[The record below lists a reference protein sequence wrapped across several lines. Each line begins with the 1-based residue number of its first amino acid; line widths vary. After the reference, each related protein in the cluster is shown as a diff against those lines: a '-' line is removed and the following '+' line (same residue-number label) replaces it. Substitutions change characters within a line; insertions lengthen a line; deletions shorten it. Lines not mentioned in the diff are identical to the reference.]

1 MSVFKEMHPDLSSV
15 SPTEKRR
22 REINQINIG
31 SSQIINQTFNQKKRK
46 DYQSN
51 QVMNIRSSASL
62 NLLLK
67 RSYTKETHSKGTSD
81 MRILKF
87 SKIIFKYK
95 NILLQNF
102 DTILR

>member
-15 SPTEKRR
+15 SPTEKR

-51 QVMNIRSSASL
+51 QVMNIPSSASL